1 MSCDRKPLTAE
12 QMELFRVC
20 GERILE
26 RQRLGFKFA
35 PEALAD
41 GRRWAA
47 FPKLP
52 HALSSGE
59 PVPDDQLPPALRGG
73 ALEVF

>member
-1 MSCDRKPLTAE
+1 MTKPLTAE
-12 QMELFRVC
+12 QQELFRLC

-26 RQRLGFKFA
+26 SRRMGHKFS

-41 GRRWAA
+41 ARRWAA

-52 HALSSGE
+52 HALSRGE
-59 PVPDDQLPPALRGG
+59 PVPDEQLPPALRGG

>member
-1 MSCDRKPLTAE
+1 MTRPLTRE
-12 QMELFRVC
+12 QKELFRIA
-20 GERILE
+20 GQRIVDAH
-26 RQRLGFKFA
+26 RSGRKFS

-41 GRRWAA
+41 GQRWASI
-47 FPKLP
+47 PRLP

-59 PVPDDQLPPALRGG
+59 PVPDEQLPAPLRGG

>member
-1 MSCDRKPLTAE
+1 MTKPLTAE
-12 QMELFRVC
+12 QQELHRLC
-20 GERILE
+20 GERILRE
-26 RQRLGFKFA
+26 HAQRLRKFT
-35 PEALAD
+35 PDVLAD
-41 GRRWAA
+41 ARRWAA

-59 PVPDDQLPPALRGG
+59 PVPDEQLPPPLRGG

>member
-1 MSCDRKPLTAE
+1 MSCEPKPLTAE
-12 QMELFRVC
+12 QQELHRLC

-26 RQRLGFKFA
+26 NHRLGRKVS

-41 GRRWAA
+41 ARRWAA